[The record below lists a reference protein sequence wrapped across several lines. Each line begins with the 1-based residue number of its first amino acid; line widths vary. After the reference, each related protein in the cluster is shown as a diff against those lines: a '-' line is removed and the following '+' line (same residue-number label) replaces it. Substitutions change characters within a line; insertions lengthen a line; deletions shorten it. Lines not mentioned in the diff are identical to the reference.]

1 MLYRTDIAF
10 AKPELFKHL
19 APKGIGFAL
28 RFPYHDVFQWESAH
42 LSVRSVE
49 WLSRKPTVY
58 YRDFAYQAQS

>member
-1 MLYRTDIAF
+1 MYRTDIAF

-28 RFPYHDVFQWESAH
+28 RFPYNDAFQWEIAH
-42 LSVRSVE
+42 MLLRSVE

-58 YRDFAYQAQS
+58 YRDFAYHGQS

>member
-1 MLYRTDIAF
+1 MYRTDIAF

-19 APKGIGFAL
+19 APKCTGFAL
-28 RFPYHDVFQWESAH
+28 RFPYNVVFQWKIAH
-42 LSVRSVE
+42 LSLRTVE

>member
-1 MLYRTDIAF
+1 LYRTDIAF

-19 APKGIGFAL
+19 APNGIGFAL
-28 RFPYHDVFQWESAH
+28 RFPYNVVFQWKIAH
-42 LSVRSVE
+42 LSLRSVE